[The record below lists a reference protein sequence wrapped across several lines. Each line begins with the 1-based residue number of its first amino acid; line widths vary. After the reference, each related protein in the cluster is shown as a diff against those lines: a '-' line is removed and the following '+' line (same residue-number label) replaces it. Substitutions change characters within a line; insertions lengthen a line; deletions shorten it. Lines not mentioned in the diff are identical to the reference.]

1 MVDDAPQRAGWEDL
15 VDRVADPVGKVGG
28 LFDPRPGLRPD
39 MHLDLPAIDAGEEV
53 LAQIRGKPERKEGEA
68 DEPGDQLGT
77 VVQTEREQTAV
88 GAADG
93 LEAALETL
101 LESHQR
107 IAPRLVR
114 DGTWITV
121 LLLLKRIRPPPL
133 LAYPAVRH
141 PRP

>member
-15 VDRVADPVGKVGG
+15 VDRLADRVGKPGG
-28 LFDPRPGLRPD
+28 LFDPRTGLRPD

-101 LESHQR
+101 LESHQP
-107 IAPRLVR
+107 IATRLVR

-121 LLLLKRIRPPPL
+121 RVVIKRMPPPRL
-133 LAYPAVRH
+133 RA
-141 PRP
+141 